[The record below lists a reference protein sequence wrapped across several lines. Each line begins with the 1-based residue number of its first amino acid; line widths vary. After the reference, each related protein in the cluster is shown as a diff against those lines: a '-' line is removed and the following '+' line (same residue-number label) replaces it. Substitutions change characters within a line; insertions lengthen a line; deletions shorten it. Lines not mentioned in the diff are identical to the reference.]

1 MDGMKA
7 KIIQTLLLAE
17 ADPQVQDK
25 TKATPLHNAAKCGNT
40 PAAKQILSHIDPKP
54 VSNLKTHPRMQ
65 YKVIDFYLM
74 YPHLHTQ
81 LRII

>member
-1 MDGMKA
+1 MKA

-54 VSNLKTHPRMQ
+54 VSNLK
-65 YKVIDFYLM
+65 
-74 YPHLHTQ
+74 HTQ
-81 LRII
+81 ECNTKSLTFI